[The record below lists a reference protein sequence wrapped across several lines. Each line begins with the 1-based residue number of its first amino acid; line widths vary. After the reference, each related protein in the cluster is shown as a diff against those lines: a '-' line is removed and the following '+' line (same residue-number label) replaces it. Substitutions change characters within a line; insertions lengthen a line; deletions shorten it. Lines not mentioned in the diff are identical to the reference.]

1 MEKKEKASKDASK
14 INTETKE
21 APKAKAPRAK
31 ARSSW
36 AAFTLPVIIVLII
49 AGRLIFDY
57 QNFRNELSVFFS
69 VIRFLVWGFAIFF
82 ILSPFI
88 AWFERKFS
96 KLKHGAKLLSMI
108 IVYLLFGGVL
118 AVLFVLLLPMILTN
132 VTEITQQIPDWAEAI
147 SDLMARFYEWVGQQN
162 IPGLQDWV
170 TETELGLVDK
180 LAESLGDISLFILG
194 TSYGIL
200 RGALDF
206 VIGIVISVYMLIE
219 REGLTRRI
227 RKLTYAVLE
236 TEKADQVSE
245 ISAESGKIFRNF
257 IYGKLVDSAIVG
269 VVSYFVLLIIG
280 APVPMLLAVIMAIT
294 NMVPTIGP
302 IIGAI
307 PCIIITLIISPQAAL
322 WVLIYTIIIQL
333 IDGWVL
339 GPHILGESV
348 GLKPFYILA
357 AVLIG
362 GGLFGVLGAFL
373 ATPTIAVVQVVLK
386 EYTDKKLKEKKL
398 NFDAINEETG
408 K

>member
-1 MEKKEKASKDASK
+1 MEKKQKEESTVKDK
-14 INTETKE
+14 VEGRITETIRPKE
-21 APKAKAPRAK
+21 PRAK
-31 ARSSW
+31 KRSSW

-49 AGRLIFDY
+49 VGRLVFDY
-57 QNFRNELSVFFS
+57 QNFKGELEVFFS

-82 ILSPFI
+82 VLSPFI
-88 AWFERKFS
+88 AWFEKLFG

-118 AVLFVLLLPMILTN
+118 AVVFVWLVPLIFSN
-132 VTEITQQIPDWAEAI
+132 VSEITRQIPDWAEAI
-147 SDLMARFYEWVGQQN
+147 GGLLDRFYDWVGGLN

-170 TETELGLVDK
+170 TDTEADLVDK
-180 LAESLGDISLFILG
+180 LAVSLTDISLNIIG
-194 TSYGIL
+194 ASYGIF

-206 VIGIVISVYMLIE
+206 IIGIVISVYMLIE

-227 RKLTYAVLE
+227 RKLTYSLLDK
-236 TEKADQVSE
+236 EKAEYAAEVS
-245 ISAESGKIFRNF
+245 SVSGKIFRNF
-257 IYGKLVDSAIVG
+257 IYGKLIDSAIVG
-269 VVSYFVLLIIG
+269 VVSYFVLLLIG
-280 APVPMLLAVIMAIT
+280 APVPMLLAVIMGIT

-307 PCIIITLIISPQAAL
+307 PCIIITLIISPPAAL

-373 ATPTIAVVQVVLK
+373 ATPTMAVAQYLLQN
-386 EYTDKKLKEKKL
+386 YTAKKLKEKKITL
-398 NFDAINEETG
+398 EP
-408 K
+408 

>member
-1 MEKKEKASKDASK
+1 MEKKGKAQESASQPAPGV
-14 INTETKE
+14 KE
-21 APKAKAPRAK
+21 APKAKAPRTK
-31 ARSSW
+31 KRSSW

-82 ILSPFI
+82 VLSPFI
-88 AWFERKFS
+88 AWFEKLFS

-118 AVLFVLLLPMILTN
+118 AVLFVWLLPMILTN
-132 VTEITQQIPDWAEAI
+132 VAEITHQIPDWAEAI
-147 SDLMARFYEWVGQQN
+147 SGLMERIYEWLGQLN
-162 IPGLQDWV
+162 IPQLQEWV
-170 TETELGLVDK
+170 TETEHGLVDT
-180 LAESLGDISLFILG
+180 LAESFGDISLYIIG

-200 RGALDF
+200 RGVLDF
-206 VIGIVISVYMLIE
+206 IIGIVISVYMLIE

-227 RKLTYAVLE
+227 RKLTYSLLDKDKAKQASEVSAV
-236 TEKADQVSE
+236 
-245 ISAESGKIFRNF
+245 SGKIFRKF
-257 IYGKLVDSAIVG
+257 IYGKLIDSAIVG

-280 APVPMLLAVIMAIT
+280 APVPMLLAAIMGIT

-307 PCIIITLIISPQAAL
+307 PCIIITLIISPPAAL
-322 WVLIYTIIIQL
+322 WVLLYTIFIQL
-333 IDGWVL
+333 VDGWVL

-357 AVLIG
+357 AVLVG
-362 GGLFGVLGAFL
+362 GGLFSVLGAFL
-373 ATPTIAVVQVVLK
+373 ATPTMAVIQYMLK
-386 EYTDKKLKEKKL
+386 EYADKKLKEKKITV
-398 NFDAINEETG
+398 D
-408 K
+408 

>member
-1 MEKKEKASKDASK
+1 MEKKQKVESTVKDKVEGK
-14 INTETKE
+14 ITETIRQKE
-21 APKAKAPRAK
+21 SRAK
-31 ARSSW
+31 KRSSW

-49 AGRLIFDY
+49 VGRLVFDY
-57 QNFRNELSVFFS
+57 QNFKGELEVFFS

-82 ILSPFI
+82 VLSPFI
-88 AWFERKFS
+88 AWFEKLFG

-108 IVYLLFGGVL
+108 VVYLLFSGVL
-118 AVLFVLLLPMILTN
+118 AVVFVWFVPLIFSN
-132 VTEITQQIPDWAEAI
+132 VSEITRQIPDWAEAI
-147 SDLMARFYEWVGQQN
+147 GGLLDRFYDWVGGLN

-170 TETELGLVDK
+170 TDTEADLVDK
-180 LAESLGDISLFILG
+180 LAVSLTDISLNIIG
-194 TSYGIL
+194 ASYGIF

-206 VIGIVISVYMLIE
+206 IIGIVISVYMLIE

-227 RKLTYAVLE
+227 RKLTYSLLDR
-236 TEKADQVSE
+236 EKAEYAAEVS
-245 ISAESGKIFRNF
+245 SVSGKIFRNF
-257 IYGKLVDSAIVG
+257 IYGKLIDSAIVG
-269 VVSYFVLLIIG
+269 VVSYFVLLLIG
-280 APVPMLLAVIMAIT
+280 APVPMLLAVIMGIT

-307 PCIIITLIISPQAAL
+307 PCIIITLIISPPAAL
-322 WVLIYTIIIQL
+322 WVLVYTIIIQL

-373 ATPTIAVVQVVLK
+373 ATPTMAVVQYLLQN
-386 EYTDKKLKEKKL
+386 YTAKKLREKKITL
-398 NFDAINEETG
+398 G
-408 K
+408 Q